1 MSGQEERPE
10 RPKQPKQPK
19 QPNAGGGN
27 QAKRPNQAKGYGS
40 SANLADI
47 LNSLPELLTTFNQSR
62 EMVFSN
68 WKEAPSQEELAKLG
82 SGRQLCAA
90 CYLKNSQICNPC
102 HIEQVFETGLQKS
115 MELYEVSTRSFRS
128 INYFPICDQT
138 GEVTMVAELIR
149 DITENRR
156 LEREL
161 RLAKEAAEMADKAK
175 SDFLA
180 TMSHEIRTP
189 MNGVLGMLDLALIT
203 QLDEEQREY
212 IEAAQNSAE
221 SLLSLINDILDF
233 SKIEAGIVSLEIQA
247 FLLRKRIAA
256 LCTMFGPKAEERG
269 IRFEVDIAPDV
280 PDGLMGD
287 PMRLRQVLVN
297 LLSNAFKFTDKG
309 SVRLEIGVQSNVSNN
324 LILEFKVID
333 TGIGIKIEDQ
343 SKIFGRFVQVDSST
357 RRRHQGTGLG
367 LTICQ
372 KLAELMGGK
381 ITVRSTAGLGS
392 TFSFQARF
400 SEVPPHEGEG
410 YKLGDIAR
418 ETALQ
423 SQATGQPKKKI
434 LVVDDH
440 PINALVAEKLLQ
452 RAGFEVHCV
461 YDGIDVL
468 PAISETEYSLILM
481 DIAMPQMDGLEAT
494 SLVRGSQG
502 LKTKPNVPI
511 ITMTAHAMK
520 GDRERFIAAGMD
532 DYIGKPVNGFNLI
545 RLIHKHLRS
554 YEKKQT
560 EKK

>member
-1 MSGQEERPE
+1 MPDQPE
-10 RPKQPKQPK
+10 RSAKP
-19 QPNAGGGN
+19 A
-27 QAKRPNQAKGYGS
+27 QAVD
-40 SANLADI
+40 SAQSINLTDI
-47 LNSLPELLTTFNQSR
+47 LNSLPELLTAFNQKKV
-62 EMVFSN
+62 MVFSN
-68 WKEAPSQEELAKLG
+68 WKDAPSPEELARLG
-82 SGRQLCAA
+82 QERQICAA
-90 CYLKNSQICNPC
+90 CYLKNAQACSPC

-115 MELYEVSTRSFRS
+115 MELYEASTRSFRS
-128 INYFPICDQT
+128 ISYFPIRDQT

-203 QLDEEQREY
+203 ELDAEQREY
-212 IEAAQNSAE
+212 VEAAQNSAE

-233 SKIEAGIVSLEIQA
+233 SKIEAGIVTLEIQA

-269 IRFEVDIAPDV
+269 IRFEVDISPDV

-309 SVRLEIGVQSNVSNN
+309 SVRLQIGLKNNASNHLV
-324 LILEFKVID
+324 LEFKVID
-333 TGIGIKIEDQ
+333 TGIGIKKEDQ

-372 KLAELMGGK
+372 KLAELMGGD
-381 ITVRSTAGLGS
+381 ITVQSTPGAGS
-392 TFSFQARF
+392 TFIFHAKF
-400 SEVPPHEGEG
+400 SEVPVYEGEG

-418 ETALQ
+418 AAALQ
-423 SQATGQPKKKI
+423 NQATGQPKKKI

-468 PAISETEYSLILM
+468 PAISEAEYSLILM

-494 SLVRGSQG
+494 RLVRESKN

-520 GDRERFIAAGMD
+520 GDKERFIAAGMD

-554 YEKKQT
+554 YEAKPSKK
-560 EKK
+560 E